1 MSSKVSLNWQF
12 CIQQDGTQL
21 FQSLKYRDKG
31 RTIKLP
37 KIEAKK
43 ICLVRTSAL
52 GDTIHALGLVNG
64 LRHGYPDAHLTWVL
78 QTLSYDMVKHQENV
92 DQFIT
97 FNRKANIGEWLNLVK
112 RLRLETYDLVIIPQ
126 VSAKANLITL
136 VIKAKNKLGFD
147 FKRSKEFHWLVT
159 NRKIPVASMV
169 HVQDQFF
176 EFLDYL
182 DIKNYPIEWNLK
194 FTKEEKVWQ
203 KSFFYNLKR
212 PVIGFIIASSSRE
225 KDWDLHKYAKV
236 IDYVDQK
243 LDFQPMLIG
252 GPGELEKNYADV
264 ICHLCRTRPVLAL
277 EKPIRKTL
285 LQIEGSRLIVSP
297 DTGPLHMAVAL
308 NVPTIGLYG
317 YSNPKRCGPYLKYND
332 LLIDKYNKPGEEN
345 MGITRKTKSGRM
357 GLISPELVIEKI
369 KLGLKSYPP
378 KMKI

>member
-1 MSSKVSLNWQF
+1 MSSKVSFDWQF

-21 FQSLKYRDKG
+21 FQFLKYRYTVSK
-31 RTIKLP
+31 IKLP

-64 LRHGYPDAHLTWVL
+64 LRYGYPDAHLTWVL

-97 FNRKANIGEWLNLVK
+97 FNRKANLGEWLNLVK
-112 RLRLETYDLVIIPQ
+112 RLRLDTYDLVIIPQ
-126 VSAKANLITL
+126 VSVKANLITL

-159 NRKIPVASMV
+159 NRKIPVAPMR
-169 HVQDQFF
+169 HVQDQFY

-182 DIKNYPIEWNLK
+182 DIKNYPLEWNLK
-194 FTKEEKVWQ
+194 FTTEEKVWQ
-203 KSFFYNLKR
+203 KSFFSNLKR
-212 PVIGFIIASSSRE
+212 PVIGFVIASSSRE
-225 KDWDLHKYAKV
+225 KDWDLNKYAKV

-243 LDFQPMLIG
+243 LDIQPMLIG
-252 GPGELEKNYADV
+252 GPSELEKNYAEL
-264 ICHLCRTRPVLAL
+264 ICNLCRTRPVVAL
-277 EKPIRKTL
+277 ERPIRKTL
-285 LQIEGSRLIVSP
+285 LQIDGSRLIVSP

-317 YSNPKRCGPYLKYND
+317 YSNPKRCGPYIKYND
-332 LLIDKYNKPGEEN
+332 LLIDKYNEPDEES
-345 MGITRKTKSGRM
+345 MPITRKTKSGRM